1 MLRPR
6 LIPCLDVR
14 DGRVVKGV
22 RFRGLRDAGDPRAAA
37 EAYAAQGADELVLLD
52 VAATPQARRSAVE
65 TVRAVRS
72 VLPIPLTVGGGVR
85 SVKDAERLLE
95 AGADKVGVNSA
106 AVARPALITELAE
119 RFGDQCVVLSIDA
132 AATGRAG
139 RWAVFT
145 HGGRRA
151 AGLDAASWAREGV
164 GRGAGEVLLTSVDRD
179 GGKEGY
185 DLALVGAIAEAVQ
198 VPVVASGGARTAA
211 DLANALEAGASAVLM
226 ASILH
231 DGETT
236 VDRLKNELAAAGQ
249 ETRR

>member
-72 VLPIPLTVGGGVR
+72 VLPIPLTVGGGIR
-85 SVKDAERLLE
+85 SVQDAERLLE

-132 AATGRAG
+132 ASTGQGG

-151 AGLDAASWAREGV
+151 TELDAVGWAREGV
-164 GRGAGEVLLTSVDRD
+164 ERGAGEVLLTSVDRD
-179 GGKEGY
+179 GGKKGY
-185 DLALVGAIAEAVQ
+185 DLALVRATTQAVQ
-198 VPVVASGGARTAA
+198 VPVIASGGARTAA
-211 DLANALEAGASAVLM
+211 DLADALQAGASAVLM

-236 VDRLKNELAAAGQ
+236 VERLKNELAAAGQ

>member
-72 VLPIPLTVGGGVR
+72 VLPIPLTVGGGIR
-85 SVKDAERLLE
+85 SVQDAERLLE

-132 AATGRAG
+132 ASTGQAG

-151 AGLDAASWAREGV
+151 TELDAVGWAREGV
-164 GRGAGEVLLTSVDRD
+164 ERGAGEVLLTSVDRD
-179 GGKEGY
+179 GGKKGY
-185 DLALVGAIAEAVQ
+185 DLALVRATTQAVQ
-198 VPVVASGGARTAA
+198 VPVIASGGARTAA
-211 DLANALEAGASAVLM
+211 DLADALQAGASAVLM

-236 VDRLKNELAAAGQ
+236 VERLKNELAAAGQ